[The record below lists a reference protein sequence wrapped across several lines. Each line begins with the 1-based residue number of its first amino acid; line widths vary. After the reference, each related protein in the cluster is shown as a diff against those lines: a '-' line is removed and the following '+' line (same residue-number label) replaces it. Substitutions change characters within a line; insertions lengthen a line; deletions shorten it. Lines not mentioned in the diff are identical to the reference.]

1 MICGTPSYVAPE
13 ILRRDGYSYRAD
25 LFSLGSVI
33 FNILTGKLF
42 GKQVKDP
49 KNLTENTV
57 YDWEA
62 LDRLTK
68 INPKL
73 IDFLKKLLTNS
84 DQQRLDA
91 ISALKHPWFGNYQL

>member
-1 MICGTPSYVAPE
+1 MAPE

-49 KNLTENTV
+49 KSLTENTV

-62 LDRLTK
+62 LD
-68 INPKL
+68 
-73 IDFLKKLLTNS
+73 
-84 DQQRLDA
+84 
-91 ISALKHPWFGNYQL
+91 